1 MSVDP
6 QVIGYIAALSLGIS
20 ITPQLYYTLKH
31 NKVKDISYLF
41 LYLQFQTG
49 VLCLAFTILIKQTPL
64 IIANV
69 MFLSQSI
76 FLFILRVYY
85 DKNTD
90 TDVGK
95 KEIITI

>member
-6 QVIGYIAALSLGIS
+6 QIIGYIAALSLGIS
-20 ITPQLYYTLKH
+20 ISPQLYYTLKH

-49 VLCLAFTILIKQTPL
+49 VLCLAFSILIKQKPL
-64 IIANV
+64 IVANV

-85 DKNTD
+85 DKKPEINND
-90 TDVGK
+90 IK
-95 KEIITI
+95 KVITI